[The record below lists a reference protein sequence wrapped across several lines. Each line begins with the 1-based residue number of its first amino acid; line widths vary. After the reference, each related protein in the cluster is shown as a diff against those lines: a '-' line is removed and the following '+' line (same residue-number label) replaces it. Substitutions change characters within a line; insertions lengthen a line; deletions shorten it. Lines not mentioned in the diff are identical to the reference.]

1 MINPS
6 FTNVKILK
14 IKYHC
19 ATFKRS
25 KDSLFREGS
34 ILSHKKRHVK
44 NLKRALSANFLNE
57 LFLIASN
64 KGAFSV
70 SERAPSALNTILVG
84 SVILNTLFLHHEVVL

>member
-1 MINPS
+1 MINPY

-14 IKYHC
+14 IKNHC

-57 LFLIASN
+57 LFLIAS
-64 KGAFSV
+64 KK
-70 SERAPSALNTILVG
+70 EPSQYMRWLLLLLEMG
-84 SVILNTLFLHHEVVL
+84 R